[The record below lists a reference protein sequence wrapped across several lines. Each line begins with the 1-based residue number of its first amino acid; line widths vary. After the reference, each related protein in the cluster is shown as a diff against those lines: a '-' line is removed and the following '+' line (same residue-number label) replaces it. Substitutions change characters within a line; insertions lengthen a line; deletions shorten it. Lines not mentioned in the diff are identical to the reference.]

1 MLITRRLLFVLAAVL
16 FVFPGLVALGQAYT
30 SIVVFGDSL
39 SDTGNDAAV
48 SAAKNTVNAQ
58 VPGPATNYTLGRFTD
73 GTDTV
78 PAEHTVSGI
87 WLEQLVS
94 MMPNH
99 PAVVNSLAGGT
110 NYAYGFATT
119 DVGTTVFT
127 YGPGNALSF
136 TVKNM
141 GQQVSDYLA
150 TNPTITPQTLFIVWG
165 GANDLIAATTPAQIA
180 AAAARDAALVQR
192 LISAGATDIIVPNL
206 PPLGLVP
213 RFDASST
220 TSVPATQAAQGFD
233 QALAAALAAIPAA
246 NPGKTLHIFP
256 LDIYT
261 LFNTIV
267 GPPIYRF
274 ANVTA
279 SSQGLSTVNPDT
291 YLFWDDL
298 HPTTAGH
305 NMIAIAALALI
316 STPVATTTVVQ
327 SSNLNAGS
335 NTPVTLTAVVT
346 GKPGIPTGTV
356 AFFDGT
362 TLLGS
367 ALLQGTTNSP
377 TASITTSALG
387 VGSHSITA
395 AYTGVNGFLSSTSAP
410 VAQIVTTPA
419 IHTTLS
425 PSTLTVL
432 HNDAGQVNITLTPVG
447 GFSGT
452 ATVAC
457 GTLPTNLTCFFTPAS
472 YTFTGNNVA
481 QTGTLLVGTA
491 TVSRLAKPGNDAEI
505 IAAFAMLP
513 LVGFAAFRRKRMG
526 MLAVLAVLSLGA
538 LVGVSGCSNGTRA
551 PSGTYTVPVVVTAG
565 GTSTTTSLTLIVQ

>member
-1 MLITRRLLFVLAAVL
+1 MLITRRFLFVLAAVL

-48 SAAKNTVNAQ
+48 SRATNTVNAQ
-58 VPGPATNYTLGRFTD
+58 VPGPASNYTLGRFTD

-78 PAEHTVSGI
+78 PAEHNYSGI
-87 WLEQLVS
+87 WLEQLAS

-99 PAVVNSLAGGT
+99 PSVANSLAGGT
-110 NYAYGFATT
+110 DYAYGFATT
-119 DVGTTVFT
+119 DVGTSVLT

-136 TVKNM
+136 TVENM
-141 GQQVSDYLA
+141 GQQVTDYLA

-165 GANDLIAATTPAQIA
+165 GANDLFAATTPAQIA

-192 LISAGATDIIVPNL
+192 LITAGATDIIVPNL

-213 RFDASST
+213 RFNGSVT
-220 TSVPATQAAQGFD
+220 TSAPATQAAQAFD
-233 QALAAALAAIPAA
+233 QALAAALAALPAA

-256 LDIYT
+256 LDVYT
-261 LFNTIV
+261 LYNTII
-267 GPPIYRF
+267 GPPVYRF

-291 YLFWDDL
+291 YLFWDDV

-305 NMIAIAALALI
+305 NLIALAALTLI
-316 STPVATTTVVQ
+316 GTPITTTTTLQ
-327 SSNLNAGS
+327 SSNLNANPNS
-335 NTPVTLTAVVT
+335 AVTLTAVVT

-377 TASITTSALG
+377 TASITTSTLT
-387 VGSHSITA
+387 VGTHSITA
-395 AYTGVNGFLSSTSAP
+395 SYTGVNGYLSSSSAP
-410 VAQIVTTPA
+410 LAQVVTAPA
-419 IHTTLS
+419 VHTTLS
-425 PSTLTVL
+425 PSTLTVF
-432 HNDAGQVNITLTPVG
+432 HNDAGQINITLTPVG

-457 GTLPTNLTCFFTPAS
+457 GTLPTNLTCFFSPAS

-491 TVSRLAKPGNDAEI
+491 TASRLVKPGDTTEI
-505 IAAFAMLP
+505 VVAFAMLP
-513 LVGFAAFRRKRMG
+513 LFGFAAFRRKRIG
-526 MLAVLAVLSLGA
+526 TLAVLAVLSLAA

-551 PSGTYTVPVVVTAG
+551 PTGTYTVPVVVTAG
-565 GTSTTTSLTLIVQ
+565 GTPTTTNLTLIIQ